1 MSDSF
6 DWDDANRSH
15 IARHGVAA
23 EEAEQ
28 VLVNNP
34 LDLDPQYINDEWRF
48 PSVGLTRS
56 GRWLVV
62 VATVRG
68 GKTRVLASFD
78 APKNLIAVYL
88 MEKSRI
94 S

>member
-1 MSDSF
+1 MSDIF

-15 IARHGVAA
+15 IARHGVSP

-34 LDLDPQYINDEWRF
+34 LDLDPQHVNDEWRF
-48 PSVGLTRS
+48 PSIGLTRP

-62 VATVRG
+62 VTTVRG
-68 GKTRVLASFD
+68 AKTRVLASFD
-78 APKNLIAVYL
+78 APKNLIALYL
-88 MEKSRI
+88 KEKGRME
-94 S
+94 